1 MGDRAIV
8 VTMRRKMRSTT
19 TGAAQSPAQDASTRR
34 REGLALV
41 ALLLGAVCIAMSP
54 IFVRV
59 SETGPTATAFWRVAL
74 AIPALWAL
82 YAAWGRAA
90 TGPASSAPPPLPW
103 KLFIYAAIAFAGDL
117 AVWHLSVKFTSV
129 ANSTLL
135 ANLAAIFVTLA
146 AWLFF
151 HQKPSRLFLVGLVTA
166 LVGVGMLVST
176 SMAFSSTALL
186 GDALG
191 VVTAMFYAW
200 YLLTVK
206 DLRDRGI
213 GTIRLMAIT
222 TAITALL
229 LLPIALA
236 TGEQMLPA
244 TGMGWLKLVG
254 IALIS
259 HACGQGLI
267 AYALAHLPASF
278 SSVSL
283 LLQPVMAGVFAWVLL
298 GEPLVALHIAGG
310 LVVLVGIYLA
320 RKGS

>member
-1 MGDRAIV
+1 
-8 VTMRRKMRSTT
+8 MR
-19 TGAAQSPAQDASTRR
+19 P
-34 REGLALV
+34 REGLALL
-41 ALLLGAVCIAMSP
+41 ALLLGAVCIALSP

-74 AIPALWAL
+74 AVPALWL
-82 YAAWGRAA
+82 MYAAFGRGGEAS
-90 TGPASSAPPPLPW
+90 ASSRPSGWL
-103 KLFIYAAIAFAGDL
+103 LISAAAAFTGDL
-117 AVWHLSVKFTSV
+117 VFWHFSVQLTSV

-146 AWLFF
+146 AWLLFR
-151 HQKPSRLFLVGLVTA
+151 QKPSRLFLAGLVTA

-176 SMAFSSTALL
+176 SLAFSRTALL
-186 GDALG
+186 GDAFG
-191 VVTAMFYAW
+191 VITALFYAW
-200 YLLTVK
+200 YLLNVK
-206 DLRDRGI
+206 SLRDRGL
-213 GTIRLMAIT
+213 GALRLMAIT
-222 TAITALL
+222 TTLTALM

-236 TGEQMLPA
+236 TGEQMLPVSEA
-244 TGMGWLKLVG
+244 GWLKLVG

-298 GEPLVALHIAGG
+298 GEPLVALQVAGG
-310 LVVLVGIYLA
+310 VVVLMGIYLA

>member
-1 MGDRAIV
+1 MAAMRP
-8 VTMRRKMRSTT
+8 TMR
-19 TGAAQSPAQDASTRR
+19 P
-34 REGLALV
+34 REGLALL
-41 ALLLGAVCIAMSP
+41 ALLLGAVCIALSP

-74 AIPALWAL
+74 AVPALWVM
-82 YAAWGRAA
+82 YAAFGRS
-90 TGPASSAPPPLPW
+90 GESAPIKLPGW
-103 KLFIYAAIAFAGDL
+103 LLVSAAAAFTGDL
-117 AVWHLSVKFTSV
+117 VFWHFAVQLTSV

-146 AWLFF
+146 AWLLFK
-151 HQKPSRLFLVGLVTA
+151 QKPSRVFLAGLVTA

-176 SMAFSSTALL
+176 SLAFSRTALL
-186 GDALG
+186 GDAFG
-191 VVTAMFYAW
+191 VVTALFYAW
-200 YLLTVK
+200 YLLNVK
-206 DLRDRGI
+206 SLRDRGL
-213 GTIRLMAIT
+213 GALRLMAVT
-222 TAITALL
+222 TTLTALM
-229 LLPIALA
+229 LLPIALL
-236 TGEQMLPA
+236 TGEQMLPVSDV
-244 TGMGWLKLVG
+244 GWWKLVG

-298 GEPLVALHIAGG
+298 GEPLVALQVAGG
-310 LVVLVGIYLA
+310 VVVLAGIYLA

>member
-1 MGDRAIV
+1 M
-8 VTMRRKMRSTT
+8 
-19 TGAAQSPAQDASTRR
+19 
-34 REGLALV
+34 L
-41 ALLLGAVCIAMSP
+41 ALLLGAVCIALSP

-74 AIPALWAL
+74 AVPALWLL
-82 YAAWGRAA
+82 YFAFGRQ
-90 TGPASSAPPPLPW
+90 TGAPASPKPPGWLLVSA
-103 KLFIYAAIAFAGDL
+103 AAAFTGDL
-117 AVWHLSVKFTSV
+117 VFWHFAVQLTSV

-146 AWLFF
+146 AWLLFR
-151 HQKPSRLFLVGLVTA
+151 QKPSRVFLAGLVTA

-176 SMAFSSTALL
+176 SLAFSSTALL
-186 GDALG
+186 GDAFG
-191 VVTAMFYAW
+191 VITALFYAW
-200 YLLTVK
+200 YLLNVK
-206 DLRDRGI
+206 SLRDRGL
-213 GTIRLMAIT
+213 GALRLMAVT
-222 TAITALL
+222 TTLTALM

-236 TGEQMLPA
+236 TGEQMLPVSQA
-244 TGMGWLKLVG
+244 GWLKLVG

-298 GEPLVALHIAGG
+298 GEPLVALQVAGG
-310 LVVLVGIYLA
+310 VVVLAGIYLA
-320 RKGS
+320 RRGS

>member
-1 MGDRAIV
+1 MRP
-8 VTMRRKMRSTT
+8 TMR
-19 TGAAQSPAQDASTRR
+19 P
-34 REGLALV
+34 REGLALL

-74 AIPALWAL
+74 AVPALWAL
-82 YAAWGRAA
+82 YAAWGRTVPGSISAA
-90 TGPASSAPPPLPW
+90 PAVLAW
-103 KLFIYAAIAFAGDL
+103 KPFLYAAIAFAGDL

-146 AWLFF
+146 AWLIF
-151 HQKPSRLFLVGLVTA
+151 HQKPSRLFLIGLVTA
-166 LVGVGMLVST
+166 LVGVGLLVST
-176 SMAFSSTALL
+176 SIAFSPTALL

-206 DLRDRGI
+206 GLRDRGV
-213 GTIRLMAIT
+213 GTLRLMAVT
-222 TAITALL
+222 TAITALI
-229 LLPIALA
+229 LLPIALT
-236 TGEQMLPA
+236 TGERMLPL
-244 TGMGWLKLVG
+244 TGTGWLKLVG

-283 LLQPVMAGVFAWVLL
+283 LLQPVMAGVFAWALL
-298 GEPLVALHIAGG
+298 GEPLVAMQVAGG
-310 LVVLVGIYLA
+310 GVVLAGIYLA
-320 RKGS
+320 RKGSA

>member
-1 MGDRAIV
+1 
-8 VTMRRKMRSTT
+8 MR
-19 TGAAQSPAQDASTRR
+19 PNIRR
-34 REGLALV
+34 REGLAFL
-41 ALLLGAVCIAMSP
+41 ALLLGAVCIALSP

-74 AIPALWAL
+74 AVPALWPL
-82 YAAWGRAA
+82 YLAFGRDTEA
-90 TGPASSAPPPLPW
+90 TASSKPPGWL
-103 KLFIYAAIAFAGDL
+103 LVSAAVAFTGDL
-117 AVWHLSVKFTSV
+117 VFWHFSVKLTSV

-146 AWLFF
+146 AWLLFR
-151 HQKPSRLFLVGLVTA
+151 QKPSRLFLAGLVTA

-176 SMAFSSTALL
+176 SIAFSRTALL
-186 GDALG
+186 GDAFG
-191 VVTAMFYAW
+191 VITAIFYAW
-200 YLLTVK
+200 YLLNVK
-206 DLRDRGI
+206 SLRDRGL
-213 GTIRLMAIT
+213 GALRLMAVAT
-222 TAITALL
+222 TLTALM

-236 TGEQMLPA
+236 TGEQMLPVSGA
-244 TGMGWLKLVG
+244 GWMKLVG

-298 GEPLVALHIAGG
+298 GEPLVALQIAGG
-310 LVVLVGIYLA
+310 AVVLAGIYLA
-320 RKGS
+320 RRGS

>member
-1 MGDRAIV
+1 MSD
-8 VTMRRKMRSTT
+8 
-19 TGAAQSPAQDASTRR
+19 AAQRPAQDASTRPR
-34 REGLALV
+34 DGLALV
-41 ALLLGAVCIAMSP
+41 ALLLGAVCIALSP

-74 AIPALWAL
+74 AAPALWAL
-82 YAAWGRAA
+82 YATWGREAPGSNSVAPAA
-90 TGPASSAPPPLPW
+90 MPW

-146 AWLFF
+146 AWLIFR
-151 HQKPSRLFLVGLVTA
+151 QRPSRLFLVGLVTA
-166 LVGVGMLVST
+166 LAGVGMLVST
-176 SMAFSSTALL
+176 SIAFSSTALL

-206 DLRDRGI
+206 DLRDRGV
-213 GTIRLMAIT
+213 GTLRLMAVT

-236 TGEQMLPA
+236 TGEQMLPVSG
-244 TGMGWLKLVG
+244 TGWLKLIG

-283 LLQPVMAGVFAWVLL
+283 LVQPVMAGVFAWVLL
-298 GEPLVALHIAGG
+298 GEPLVAMQVAGG
-310 LVVLVGIYLA
+310 VVVLAGIYLA
-320 RKGS
+320 RRGS

>member
-1 MGDRAIV
+1 MHPPIR
-8 VTMRRKMRSTT
+8 
-19 TGAAQSPAQDASTRR
+19 P

-59 SETGPTATAFWRVAL
+59 SETGPTATAYWRVAL
-74 AIPALWAL
+74 AVPALWVLNLAF
-82 YAAWGRAA
+82 GRDSEA
-90 TGPASSAPPPLPW
+90 PASSKPSGWL
-103 KLFIYAAIAFAGDL
+103 LVSAAAAFTGDL
-117 AVWHLSVKFTSV
+117 VFWHFSVKLTSV

-146 AWLFF
+146 AWLLFR
-151 HQKPSRLFLVGLVTA
+151 QKPSRIFLVGLVTA

-176 SMAFSSTALL
+176 SLAFSRTALL
-186 GDALG
+186 GDSFGVITAL
-191 VVTAMFYAW
+191 FYAW
-200 YLLTVK
+200 YLLNVK
-206 DLRDRGI
+206 SLRDLGV
-213 GTIRLMAIT
+213 GALRLMAVT
-222 TAITALL
+222 TTLTALM

-236 TGEQMLPA
+236 TGEQMLPVSQA
-244 TGMGWLKLVG
+244 GWLKLVG

-298 GEPLVALHIAGG
+298 GEPLVALQVAGG
-310 LVVLVGIYLA
+310 AVVLAGIYLA
-320 RKGS
+320 RRGS

>member
-1 MGDRAIV
+1 MRP
-8 VTMRRKMRSTT
+8 TMR
-19 TGAAQSPAQDASTRR
+19 P
-34 REGLALV
+34 REGLALL
-41 ALLLGAVCIAMSP
+41 ALLLGAVCIALSP

-74 AIPALWAL
+74 AVPALWML
-82 YAAWGRAA
+82 YAAYGREGQGSNSNARTA
-90 TGPASSAPPPLPW
+90 MPW
-103 KLFIYAAIAFAGDL
+103 RLFIWAAIAFAGDL

-146 AWLFF
+146 AWLLF

-166 LVGVGMLVST
+166 LAGVGMLVST
-176 SMAFSSTALL
+176 SIAFSPTALL

-206 DLRDRGI
+206 DLRDRGT
-213 GTIRLMAIT
+213 GTLRLMAVT
-222 TAITALL
+222 TAVTALL

-236 TGEQMLPA
+236 TGEQMLPM
-244 TGMGWLKLVG
+244 TGTGWLKLVG

-283 LLQPVMAGVFAWVLL
+283 LLQPVMAGVFAWILL
-298 GEPLVALHIAGG
+298 GEPLVAMQIAGG
-310 LVVLVGIYLA
+310 CVVLAGIYLS
-320 RKGS
+320 RRGSV

>member
-1 MGDRAIV
+1 M
-8 VTMRRKMRSTT
+8 STAS
-19 TGAAQSPAQDASTRR
+19 GAGSRQSATPSQ
-34 REGLALV
+34 GLALA

-74 AIPALWAL
+74 AVPALWVL
-82 YAAWGRAA
+82 YGAFGRAKGGA
-90 TGPASSAPPPLPW
+90 TCPSGSKRSSPRSSMLLLAA
-103 KLFIYAAIAFAGDL
+103 AAIAFAGDL
-117 AVWHLSVKFTSV
+117 AFWHFSVQLTSV

-146 AWLFF
+146 AWLIFR
-151 HQKPSRLFLVGLVTA
+151 QPPSRLFLVGLVTA
-166 LVGVGMLVST
+166 MIGVGMLVST
-176 SMAFSSTALL
+176 SIAFSSTALA

-206 DLRDRGI
+206 SLRDGGL
-213 GTIRLMAIT
+213 GTLKLMAIT
-222 TAITALL
+222 TTLTAVL
-229 LLPIALA
+229 LLPVALA
-236 TGEQMLPA
+236 TGEQMLPDSSE
-244 TGMGWLKLVG
+244 GWLKLAG

-259 HACGQGLI
+259 HAGGQGLI
-267 AYALAHLPASF
+267 AYALAHLPATF

-298 GEPLVALHIAGG
+298 GEPLVPLQIAGG
-310 LVVLVGIYLA
+310 IVVLAGIYLS
-320 RKGS
+320 RKGSAPERAA

>member
-1 MGDRAIV
+1 
-8 VTMRRKMRSTT
+8 
-19 TGAAQSPAQDASTRR
+19 
-34 REGLALV
+34 LL

-74 AIPALWAL
+74 AVPALWAL
-82 YAAWGRAA
+82 YAAWGRGAGTAA
-90 TGPASSAPPPLPW
+90 SAAGAVMPW
-103 KLFIYAAIAFAGDL
+103 KPFLFAAIAFAGDL

-146 AWLFF
+146 AWILF

-166 LVGVGMLVST
+166 MAGVGMLVST
-176 SMAFSSTALL
+176 SIAFSTTALL

-206 DLRDRGI
+206 DLRDRGT
-213 GTIRLMAIT
+213 GTLRLMAVT
-222 TAITALL
+222 TAITALI

-236 TGEQMLPA
+236 TGEQMLPTTA
-244 TGMGWLKLVG
+244 AGWLKLVG

-259 HACGQGLI
+259 HAGGQGLI
-267 AYALAHLPASF
+267 AYALAHLPATF

-283 LLQPVMAGVFAWVLL
+283 LLQPVMAGVFAWILL
-298 GEPLVALHIAGG
+298 GEPLVAMQIAGG
-310 LVVLVGIYLA
+310 CVVLAGIYLS
-320 RKGS
+320 RKGTA

>member
-1 MGDRAIV
+1 MRP
-8 VTMRRKMRSTT
+8 TMR
-19 TGAAQSPAQDASTRR
+19 P
-34 REGLALV
+34 REGLALL
-41 ALLLGAVCIAMSP
+41 ALLLGAVCIALSP

-74 AIPALWAL
+74 AVPALWAL
-82 YAAWGRAA
+82 YAGWGRDAVS
-90 TGPASSAPPPLPW
+90 PASAAPLPMAW

-146 AWLFF
+146 AWLIF

-166 LVGVGMLVST
+166 MAGVGMLVST
-176 SMAFSSTALL
+176 SIAFSPTALL

-206 DLRDRGI
+206 DLRDRGT
-213 GTIRLMAIT
+213 GTLRLMAVT
-222 TAITALL
+222 TAITALI

-236 TGEQMLPA
+236 TGEQMLPV
-244 TGMGWLKLVG
+244 TGTGWLKLVG
-254 IALIS
+254 IAMIS

-283 LLQPVMAGVFAWVLL
+283 LLQPVMAGVFAWMLL
-298 GEPLVALHIAGG
+298 GEPLVAMQIAGG
-310 LVVLVGIYLA
+310 AVVLVGIYLA
-320 RKGS
+320 RRGS

>member
-1 MGDRAIV
+1 MHPTIR
-8 VTMRRKMRSTT
+8 
-19 TGAAQSPAQDASTRR
+19 P

-74 AIPALWAL
+74 AVPALWVL
-82 YAAWGRAA
+82 YLAFGRDSEA
-90 TGPASSAPPPLPW
+90 PASSKPPGWL
-103 KLFIYAAIAFAGDL
+103 LVSAAAAFTGDL
-117 AVWHLSVKFTSV
+117 VFWHFSVKLTSV

-146 AWLFF
+146 AWLLFR
-151 HQKPSRLFLVGLVTA
+151 QKPSRIFLAGLVTA

-176 SMAFSSTALL
+176 SLAFSRTALL
-186 GDALG
+186 GDAFG
-191 VVTAMFYAW
+191 VITALFYAW
-200 YLLTVK
+200 YLLNVK
-206 DLRDRGI
+206 SLRDRGL
-213 GTIRLMAIT
+213 GALRLMAVT
-222 TAITALL
+222 TTLTALM

-236 TGEQMLPA
+236 TGEQMLPVSQA
-244 TGMGWLKLVG
+244 GWLKLVG

-267 AYALAHLPASF
+267 AYALAHLSASF

-298 GEPLVALHIAGG
+298 GEPLVALQVAGG
-310 LVVLVGIYLA
+310 AVVLAGIYLA

>member
-1 MGDRAIV
+1 
-8 VTMRRKMRSTT
+8 
-19 TGAAQSPAQDASTRR
+19 
-34 REGLALV
+34 
-41 ALLLGAVCIAMSP
+41 MSP

-82 YAAWGRAA
+82 YAAFGREA
-90 TGPASSAPPPLPW
+90 TGPDSIVRPAIPW

-146 AWLFF
+146 TWLFF
-151 HQKPSRLFLVGLVTA
+151 RQKPSRLFLVGLVTA

-176 SMAFSSTALL
+176 SIAFSSTALL

-206 DLRDRGI
+206 ELRDRGA
-213 GTIRLMAIT
+213 GTLRLMAVT
-222 TAITALL
+222 TAITAML

-236 TGEQMLPA
+236 TGEQMLPV
-244 TGMGWLKLVG
+244 TGVGWLKLAGVA
-254 IALIS
+254 IIS
-259 HACGQGLI
+259 HAGGQGLI

-283 LLQPVMAGVFAWVLL
+283 LVQPVMAGVFAWMLL
-298 GEPLVALHIAGG
+298 GEPLVALQIAGG

>member
-1 MGDRAIV
+1 
-8 VTMRRKMRSTT
+8 
-19 TGAAQSPAQDASTRR
+19 
-34 REGLALV
+34 LL

-74 AIPALWAL
+74 AVPALWAL
-82 YAAWGRAA
+82 YAAYGRE
-90 TGPASSAPPPLPW
+90 APDLNSVAREAIPR
-103 KLFIYAAIAFAGDL
+103 KLFLFAAIAFAGDL

-146 AWLFF
+146 AWLIF

-176 SMAFSSTALL
+176 SIAFSSTALL

-191 VVTAMFYAW
+191 LVTAMFYAW

-206 DLRDRGI
+206 DLRDRGV
-213 GTIRLMAIT
+213 GTLRLMAVT
-222 TAITALL
+222 TAITAFI

-236 TGEQMLPA
+236 TGERMLPMTDA
-244 TGMGWLKLVG
+244 GWMKLVG

-283 LLQPVMAGVFAWVLL
+283 LVQPVMAGVFAWALL
-298 GEPLVALHIAGG
+298 GEPLVAMQVAGG
-310 LVVLVGIYLA
+310 GVVLAGIYLA
-320 RKGS
+320 RKGSV

>member
-1 MGDRAIV
+1 MH
-8 VTMRRKMRSTT
+8 
-19 TGAAQSPAQDASTRR
+19 PHFHP
-34 REGLALV
+34 REGLALL

-74 AIPALWAL
+74 ALPVLWPLYAL
-82 YAAWGRAA
+82 YGRRAA
-90 TGPASSAPPPLPW
+90 PDVAERRTRWL
-103 KLFIYAAIAFAGDL
+103 LFAAGLAFSGDL
-117 AVWHLSVKFTSV
+117 FFWHFSVKFTSV

-146 AWLFF
+146 AWLLFR
-151 HQKPSRLFLVGLVTA
+151 QKPSRLFLAGLVTA
-166 LVGVGMLVST
+166 LAGVGMLVST
-176 SMAFSSTALL
+176 SMKFSSTALL
-186 GDALG
+186 GDAFG
-191 VVTAMFYAW
+191 VITALFYAW

-206 DLRDRGI
+206 SLRDRGA
-213 GTIRLMAIT
+213 GTLRLMAVT
-222 TAITALL
+222 TAITALV
-229 LLPIALA
+229 LLPVALA
-236 TGEQMLPA
+236 TGEQMLPVSA
-244 TGMGWLKLVG
+244 AGWWKLVG

-298 GEPLVALHIAGG
+298 GEPLVALQIAGG
-310 LVVLVGIYLA
+310 VVVLVGIYVA
-320 RKGS
+320 RRGSVPA